1 MVLKM
6 KWWAM
11 KKTGISSGL
20 LLFSINLVKVIFT
33 LNINLDRVLVIFSPL
48 LAQAFR
54 LCPLLTKG
62 TKRYEQDARTSVGQF
77 YLPIIFRF

>member
-20 LLFSINLVKVIFT
+20 LLFLINLVKVIFT
-33 LNINLDRVLVIFSPL
+33 LNINLDKVLVIFSPL
-48 LAQAFR
+48 LAQASR

-62 TKRYEQDARTSVGQF
+62 TSKMLALAWCF
-77 YLPIIFRF
+77 